1 MTLPAGHRKH
11 VPLIQNTV
19 CYGRKISGTSIT
31 LCQIQDFHCLEQ
43 DQDQLEK
50 LNHANNWCWLCIV
63 LDLSKCLSK
72 TSSEVEN
79 CNDLIWVQRNINS
92 IRRDY
97 FISILKC
104 FKEEILKH
112 KAPWIVTFQ
121 DLPDWNDSFL
131 LIEEQFCK
139 SVIYMWSYY
148 HN

>member
-1 MTLPAGHRKH
+1 MTLPAGNRKH
-11 VPLIQNTV
+11 VPLIQNIV

-43 DQDQLEK
+43 DQDQLQK
-50 LNHANNWCWLCIV
+50 LNYVNNWCWLCIV

-92 IRRDY
+92 IWRDY

-104 FKEEILKH
+104 FKEAILKH

-121 DLPDWNDSFL
+121 DRPDWNDSFFFNRRTILQKCHIYVKL
-131 LIEEQFCK
+131 L
-139 SVIYMWSYY
+139 S
-148 HN
+148 